1 MKNFADLQTMFKSTV
16 NAPNS
21 GEQMESASDEIGICE
36 KQPTDTNTTADVV
49 VDVDAA
55 VDVAVNVA
63 GDVAVNVADDVA
75 GDATVD
81 VAGDAAVDVAGDV
94 AVDVAGDV
102 AVNVAGDVADDV
114 AGDVAGDTTVDVA
127 VNATVDVAVDATVD
141 ATVADGVDVAVVRD
155 VKDAENMVTS
165 EEVANAN
172 ECEMSNELVAREHL
186 LKHPLQNVWTLW
198 YLENDRTKSW
208 EDMQN
213 EITSFDTVEDFWS
226 LYNHIKPPSEI
237 KLGSD
242 YSLFKK
248 GIRPMWEDA
257 ANNNGGRWVIAL
269 NKILKDDLD
278 KLWLDV
284 VSINLISLYSM
295 RLLLHGT

>member
-1 MKNFADLQTMFKSTV
+1 MKNFADLQTMFKSTSTV

-21 GEQMESASDEIGICE
+21 EQMDTASDDAATSEQ
-36 KQPTDTNTTADVV
+36 QPIDTDTDTAADV
-49 VDVDAA
+49 D
-55 VDVAVNVA
+55 VDVAVA
-63 GDVAVNVADDVA
+63 VADVKDVK
-75 GDATVD
+75 
-81 VAGDAAVDVAGDV
+81 
-94 AVDVAGDV
+94 
-102 AVNVAGDVADDV
+102 
-114 AGDVAGDTTVDVA
+114 
-127 VNATVDVAVDATVD
+127 
-141 ATVADGVDVAVVRD
+141 D
-155 VKDAENMVTS
+155 VKDAESVVTKS
-165 EEVANAN
+165 EEVGNTD
-172 ECEMSNELVAREHL
+172 ECEMSNEMVAREL
-186 LKHPLQNVWTLW
+186 MLKHPLQNVWTLW

-284 VSINLISLYSM
+284 VSINLLSLSLYFLAFS
-295 RLLLHGT
+295 LY